1 MKISFKV
8 SFLNRELKSKSE
20 LFLSFFGFERNETFL
35 RDFQTLC
42 IEIGN
47 SLEEL
52 ISFVLITFIE
62 EVVEERYD
70 KQIFKKLTSR
80 FLETLK
86 KII

>member
-1 MKISFKV
+1 MRHFKV
-8 SFLNRELKSKSE
+8 IFKHCALNRV
-20 LFLSFFGFERNETFL
+20 
-35 RDFQTLC
+35 
-42 IEIGN
+42 GN

-80 FLETLK
+80 FFRDIE

>member
-1 MKISFKV
+1 MIFKHCA
-8 SFLNRELKSKSE
+8 LNRV
-20 LFLSFFGFERNETFL
+20 
-35 RDFQTLC
+35 
-42 IEIGN
+42 GN